1 MKKKSVYN
9 QNVSDQEY
17 EDMEG
22 EENRNNADTSGLLYS
37 DADRC
42 PICLS
47 CLLGKEVGFPESCNH
62 VFCMACIL
70 KWAEILASCPIDRK
84 PFQAVFELSAFE
96 GPAKI
101 QVKRW
106 LREIDVKENESSFKK
121 QLFYHESSRSDKR
134 KRNTIREDLLCER
147 SNDSKVLYRNFP
159 NKMRGKKN
167 ATVKTNKVQR
177 SNQCTDSC
185 IRNDMSSMFSCG
197 SHSWGPHTHRASC
210 TESIEVNEISALI
223 RQKRR
228 ELELSW
234 FPNTLPGNGRV
245 DSVSWSVETAVLSLV
260 SSVLPRTIFP
270 ASTISLENFGT
281 ALAHTQGGGEKKQ
294 TSGTSNTRGSRRKPA
309 ATAPTRRSTRNTRAE
324 TVSQPQKSPVSNSSE
339 CDAPGNSNSSISIS
353 PTAESEKQTRQA
365 PKRKSVRRGR
375 KPPLLKKKLRKSVP
389 PAEKTSSDSVEEE
402 TVDSD
407 TPPVLEIE
415 QQSCV
420 ESSSI
425 CSVQTDEENH
435 LAKCLKSCSEQTEEN
450 EQTKNH
456 EIEEKTE
463 SLNSESCTQ
472 YPPVLVGE
480 GTGMEAKELCV
491 DHDISTDTSPR
502 GIDPSENQ
510 EQVSG
515 ISESEVQALVC
526 TESPPEDFLTCP
538 PSDTEEHQ
546 PVCSP
551 QGEVSNNT
559 TPVLSD
565 EGTGKS
571 LIVESTDLND
581 SAVNTEESVESP
593 KMESSEGEIIHKL
606 DRPCV
611 PSSDTELPE
620 HIETENTEIIPTCGT
635 SENESSGAVQDCED
649 NLLKHN
655 LDNAQ
660 LDKSLEEKTESLV
673 EHPIHAELPHKE
685 VEQSE
690 KHFSEDNNET
700 VPMECDSFCSDQNES
715 EVESSAN
722 TDSKQ
727 LNENSVPHDSDKLS
741 SDPAV
746 EKVETV
752 AQPAEVLVDKAPKP
766 RTRRSRFHSPSTTW
780 SPNKDAAEEKRRA
793 QSPSPKRE
801 TAIES
806 KTSQS
811 PSPKRESARGRR
823 KSRSLSPKK
832 DVARE
837 RRQSRSPKRESARET
852 KRSESGSPRRDTS
865 RENQRSQ
872 SRVKDSS
879 SREKSRS
886 RSRERESDRDAQRRD
901 RERERRARR
910 WSRSRSR
917 SRSPSRLRTKS
928 KSSSFGRNERDNYSP
943 RWKERWTNDG
953 WRCPRGNDRYRRND
967 SEKQNENTRN
977 EKNDITADTN
987 DPGSTDKH
995 RNDCP
1000 SWVIEKINSGP
1011 DPRTRNPEKL
1021 KDSHWEENRNENSGN
1036 SWTKNFG
1043 PGWMSNRGRGSRGK
1057 GAYRGNFACS
1067 DQSENRW
1074 QSRTPLSGSDSF
1086 KSAEQQPSKRKS
1098 EQELSFGTP
1107 ADRSGW
1113 TSASSWAVRKTLPAD
1128 VQNYYSRRGR
1138 NSSGPQSGWMRQEEE
1153 TPEQDKER
1161 ETDGQTETDKT
1172 DGRIGFHDSNLKDQ
1186 TNQVDGSQLPVNMMQ
1201 PHMSVMQPPVSA
1213 QHQPMGLFPYPVG
1226 VHAPVMNM
1234 QRSPFAMPPPLPLH
1248 LHTGVPLMQV
1258 AAPAS
1263 IPQGPPPPP
1272 PPPPSQQV
1280 SYIASQPDGKQVQ
1293 GLPSASHVSNNMNTQ
1308 VLPAPSAAPA
1318 NTGSVQGPSSGNT
1331 SSSSH
1336 VQASNA
1342 AVKLAESKKLQI
1354 QEKAAQEVK
1363 LAIKPFYQNKDIT
1376 KEEYKEIV
1384 RKAVDK
1390 VCHSKSGEV
1399 NSTKVANLVK
1409 AYVDKYKY
1417 SRKGS
1422 QKKTLEEPVS
1432 TEKNIG

>member
-9 QNVSDQEY
+9 QNVGDQEC

-22 EENRNNADTSGLLYS
+22 EENRDNADTSGLLYS
-37 DADRC
+37 EADRC

-84 PFQAVFELSAFE
+84 PISAVFELSAFE
-96 GPAKI
+96 GCAKI

-106 LREIDVKENESSFKK
+106 LREIDDKENERSFKK
-121 QLFYHESSRSDKR
+121 QLLYHDSSKSDKR
-134 KRNTIREDLLCER
+134 KRNTVREHLSCER
-147 SNDSKVLYRNFP
+147 SDDLKVLYRNFSN
-159 NKMRGKKN
+159 NKMGGKKN

-185 IRNDMSSMFSCG
+185 IKNDTSGVLSCG
-197 SHSWGPHTHRASC
+197 SHSWGPHTDRASC
-210 TESIEVNEISALI
+210 TESIEVNEVSALM
-223 RQKRR
+223 RQKRQ

-245 DSVSWSVETAVLSLV
+245 GSVPWSVETAVLPLV
-260 SSVLPRTIFP
+260 SSVLPRMIFP
-270 ASTISLENFGT
+270 ASTMSLENFGT
-281 ALAHTQGGGEKKQ
+281 SHKGYALAHTQGGGEKKQ
-294 TSGTSNTRGSRRKPA
+294 TSGTSNTRGSRRKTA

-324 TVSQPQKSPVSNSSE
+324 TVSQSQKSPVSNYSE
-339 CDAPGNSNSSISIS
+339 CDAPGNSNSSVSIS
-353 PTAESEKQTRQA
+353 SPAEPEKQTRQA

-389 PAEKTSSDSVEEE
+389 PAEKTTSSDSVEEE

-407 TPPVLEIE
+407 TPPVLEKE

-425 CSVQTDEENH
+425 CSVHTDEENH
-435 LAKCLKSCSEQTEEN
+435 LAKCSEQTEEN

-456 EIEEKTE
+456 EIEEQTE
-463 SLNSESCTQ
+463 ILNSESCTQ

-480 GTGMEAKELCV
+480 DTGIEAKELCV
-491 DHDISTDTSPR
+491 DHDISTDTSLR
-502 GIDPSENQ
+502 GSDPLENQ

-515 ISESEVQALVC
+515 SSESEVQALAC
-526 TESPPEDFLTCP
+526 TESPPEDFLTHP
-538 PSDTEEHQ
+538 LSDIEEHQ
-546 PVCSP
+546 PVSSP
-551 QGEVSNNT
+551 LGEVSDST
-559 TPVLSD
+559 APVVSD
-565 EGTGKS
+565 EGTEES
-571 LIVESTDLND
+571 LIVESTDLNN
-581 SAVNTEESVESP
+581 SVVNTEAFVESP
-593 KMESSEGEIIHKL
+593 KMESSEGEIPQRL
-606 DRPCV
+606 DRHCV
-611 PSSDTELPE
+611 PSPDAELPE
-620 HIETENTEIIPTCGT
+620 HIQTENTEIIPTCGT
-635 SENESSGAVQDCED
+635 SENESSGVVQDCED

-655 LDNAQ
+655 HDNTQ
-660 LDKSLEEKTESLV
+660 LDISLEEKADSLV
-673 EHPIHAELPHKE
+673 EHPTHAELPHKE

-715 EVESSAN
+715 EVESLAN

-727 LNENSVPHDSDKLS
+727 LSENSVSHSSDNKLS
-741 SDPAV
+741 SDPV
-746 EKVETV
+746 IEKDPVIETV
-752 AQPAEVLVDKAPKP
+752 AQPAESLVDKAPKP

-780 SPNKDAAEEKRRA
+780 SPNKDAAQEKRRA

-801 TAIES
+801 TATER
-806 KTSQS
+806 KNSQS
-811 PSPKRESARGRR
+811 PSPKREPARGRR

-837 RRQSRSPKRESARET
+837 RRQSRSPKRENAREA

-901 RERERRARR
+901 RDRERRARR
-910 WSRSRSR
+910 RSRSRSR
-917 SRSPSRLRTKS
+917 SRSPSRVRTKS
-928 KSSSFGRNERDNYSP
+928 KSSSSFGRNERDNYSP

-953 WRCPRGNDRYRRND
+953 WRCPRGNDRYRRSD

-987 DPGSTDKH
+987 DPSSTDKH

-1000 SWVIEKINSGP
+1000 SWVTEKINSGP

-1043 PGWMSNRGRGSRGK
+1043 PGWMPSRGRGSRGK
-1057 GAYRGNFACS
+1057 GAYRGSFACSS

-1074 QSRTPLSGSDSF
+1074 QSRTPLSGGDSF
-1086 KSAEQQPSKRKS
+1086 KSVEQQPCKRKN
-1098 EQELSFGTP
+1098 EQDLSFGTP

-1138 NSSGPQSGWMRQEEE
+1138 NSSGPQSAWMRQEEE
-1153 TPEQDKER
+1153 TPEQ
-1161 ETDGQTETDKT
+1161 
-1172 DGRIGFHDSNLKDQ
+1172 DSNLKDQ

-1201 PHMSVMQPPVSA
+1201 PHMSVLQPPVNA
-1213 QHQPMGLFPYPVG
+1213 QHQPMGIFPYPVG
-1226 VHAPVMNM
+1226 VHAPMMNM
-1234 QRSPFAMPPPLPLH
+1234 QRNPFTMHPPMPLH

-1280 SYIASQPDGKQVQ
+1280 SYIVSQPDGKQVQ
-1293 GLPSASHVSNNMNTQ
+1293 GISSASHVSNNMNTQ

-1318 NTGSVQGPSSGNT
+1318 NMGSVQGPSSGNT

-1422 QKKTLEEPVS
+1422 QKKTLEEPMS